1 MSDSGRGDAVTLTV
15 PEGRLTCQYN
25 VCTFTCEH
33 VCNTHMLSWLPHG
46 SCFPESECHTHTH
59 THSLPIVSRFAGQ
72 VPGDQGKS
80 AGPALSDSK
89 AVLYAKE
96 PTSSPAHGL
105 QVPHPLPRPTWYP
118 RHGQSPQLLWELWS
132 QMAYMTT
139 FICLEN
145 LLSIHQL
152 SAQPSLPPGSLP

>member
-1 MSDSGRGDAVTLTV
+1 MYARSRVSVCVTH
-15 PEGRLTCQYN
+15 TC
-25 VCTFTCEH
+25 
-33 VCNTHMLSWLPHG
+33 SHG
-46 SCFPESECHTHTH
+46 SRTAPAFLRVNVTHTH

-80 AGPALSDSK
+80 AGPALSDLK
-89 AVLYAKE
+89 AVLYTKE
-96 PTSSPAHGL
+96 PTSSPAHRF
-105 QVPHPLPRPTWYP
+105 QVPHPLPRPTSCP

-132 QMAYMTT
+132 RMGYMTT